1 MAEALSA
8 SLEDYL
14 EAILGVIE
22 RKQKVHVNDIA
33 ERLGVTMPSVTG
45 ALRRL
50 VKRKL
55 VRHQP
60 YGAVDLTEK
69 GREIAEEVMR
79 RHRLLT
85 TFFERIL
92 GLDAKLAQKNACQM
106 EHVMDR
112 EALERLARYVEFA
125 EECPLDVCTWQGG
138 FGDYCQGR
146 QRSAEC
152 AARLEEARA
161 RLEADR
167 KGEESVKT
175 LTLDRIKPGQKA
187 KIVKV
192 RAASGPTNQ
201 RIIDMGVT
209 RGSVVRVERVAPL
222 GDPIEIKVK
231 GYSLSLRKEEARGI
245 TVEPEGDK

>member
-14 EAILGVIE
+14 EAILGVAE
-22 RKQKVHVNDIA
+22 RKEEVHVNDIA

-50 VKRKL
+50 AKRKL

-60 YGAVDLTEK
+60 YGAVDLTEE
-69 GREIAEEVMR
+69 GRGLAEEVRR

-85 TFFERIL
+85 AFFENIL
-92 GLDAKLAQKNACQM
+92 GLDDKVAQKNACQM
-106 EHVMDR
+106 EHVMDQ

-138 FGDYCQGR
+138 FGDYCQGER
-146 QRSAEC
+146 DAAEC

-167 KGEESVKT
+167 KGGGMKT

-187 KIVKV
+187 KIIKV

-209 RGSVVRVERVAPL
+209 RGSVVSVERVAPL

-231 GYSLSLRKEEARGI
+231 GYNLSLRKDEARGI